1 MTVEQMKQKKQQL
14 GYSCEQL
21 SELSGISLKI
31 IQNIFSGNE
40 KEWSLD
46 VLQQLEKI
54 FKENVID
61 SNTISA
67 SLVCESKMEYGV
79 SKKSRECTLE
89 DYYQLP
95 DERRA
100 ELIDGVIYD
109 MSAPTIIHQKIS
121 LEISVRLHAFISQK
135 KGACMVFS
143 APVDVQLDC
152 DEKTMVQPD
161 VLVVCD
167 REKIVPTHVYG
178 APDLIME
185 ILSPA
190 TRKIDMNIKHSKYAA
205 AGVREYWLIDPDKKK
220 IVVYD
225 LENEELPVVYG
236 FENRVPVGIFQGEC
250 EIDFSEICES
260 VKFLYQE

>member
-1 MTVEQMKQKKQQL
+1 MTVEQMRRKRQQF

-21 SELSGISLKI
+21 SELSGVSLETV
-31 IQNIFSGNE
+31 Q
-40 KEWSLD
+40 
-46 VLQQLEKI
+46 KI
-54 FKENVID
+54 FHDNEEVFSPDILKQIESVFENKRD
-61 SNTISA
+61 SDRGFSY
-67 SLVCESKMEYGV
+67 VCESKMEYGI

-167 REKIVPTHVYG
+167 CEKIVPIHVYG
-178 APDLIME
+178 APDRIME

-220 IVVYD
+220 VVVYD

-236 FENRVPVGIFQGEC
+236 FENRVPVGIFQEEC
-250 EIDFSEICES
+250 EIDFSEIYES

>member
-1 MTVEQMKQKKQQL
+1 MTVEQMRRKRQQF

-21 SELSGISLKI
+21 SELSGVSLETV
-31 IQNIFSGNE
+31 Q
-40 KEWSLD
+40 
-46 VLQQLEKI
+46 KI
-54 FKENVID
+54 FHDNEEVFSPDILKQIESVFENKRD
-61 SNTISA
+61 SDRGFSY
-67 SLVCESKMEYGV
+67 VCESKMEYGI

-135 KGACMVFS
+135 KGACMIFS

-161 VLVVCD
+161 VGIVCD
-167 REKIVPTHVYG
+167 SSKIQRFGVYG
-178 APDLIME
+178 APDFLVEVI
-185 ILSPA
+185 SPS
-190 TRKIDMNIKHSKYAA
+190 TKKKDYTLKLSKYIE
-205 AGVREYWLIDPDKKK
+205 AGVREYW
-220 IVVYD
+220 IVDYMQEKVLVYFFESD
-225 LENEELPVVYG
+225 VYPVIYG
-236 FENRVPVGIFQGEC
+236 FDKPVPVNIYDDNLK
-250 EIDFSEICES
+250 IDFTNIAKWLKDGIE
-260 VKFLYQE
+260 

>member
-1 MTVEQMKQKKQQL
+1 MTVEQMRRKRQQF

-21 SELSGISLKI
+21 SELSGVSLETV
-31 IQNIFSGNE
+31 Q
-40 KEWSLD
+40 
-46 VLQQLEKI
+46 KI
-54 FKENVID
+54 FHDNEEVFSQDILKQIESVFENKRD
-61 SNTISA
+61 SDRGFSY
-67 SLVCESKMEYGV
+67 VCESKMEYGI

-95 DERRA
+95 DERRV

-121 LEISVRLHAFISQK
+121 LEISVRFHAFISQK

-220 IVVYD
+220 VVVYD
-225 LENEELPVVYG
+225 LEHNELPAIYG
-236 FENRVPVGIFQGEC
+236 FEDQVPVNIFAGKCQ
-250 EIDFSEICES
+250 IDFSEIYSYIE
-260 VKFLYQE
+260 FLFEKE

>member
-1 MTVEQMKQKKQQL
+1 M
-14 GYSCEQL
+14 
-21 SELSGISLKI
+21 
-31 IQNIFSGNE
+31 E

-54 FKENVID
+54 FKENVLIQIQYQLLLCA
-61 SNTISA
+61 NRRWN
-67 SLVCESKMEYGV
+67 MEYQ
-79 SKKSRECTLE
+79 KKSRECTLE

-152 DEKTMVQPD
+152 DNKTMVEPD
-161 VLVVCD
+161 VGIICD
-167 REKIVPTHVYG
+167 PSKIKRFGIYG
-178 APDLIME
+178 APDFVLEVI
-185 ILSPA
+185 SPSTKKRDYA
-190 TRKIDMNIKHSKYAA
+190 LKLSKYME
-205 AGVREYWLIDPDKKK
+205 AGVREYWIVDFVQAK
-220 IVVYD
+220 ILVYYFEGD
-225 LENEELPVVYG
+225 NYPVIYG
-236 FENRVPVGIFQGEC
+236 FDKPVPVNIYGGDLT
-250 EIDFSEICES
+250 IDFSNIAKWLEEGM
-260 VKFLYQE
+260 E

>member
-1 MTVEQMKQKKQQL
+1 MTVEQMRRKRQQF

-21 SELSGISLKI
+21 SELSGVSLETV
-31 IQNIFSGNE
+31 Q
-40 KEWSLD
+40 
-46 VLQQLEKI
+46 KI
-54 FKENVID
+54 FHDNEEVFSQDILKQIESVFENKRD
-61 SNTISA
+61 SDRGFSY
-67 SLVCESKMEYGV
+67 VCESKMEYGI

-121 LEISVRLHAFISQK
+121 LEISVRFHAFISQK

-161 VLVVCD
+161 VGIVCD
-167 REKIVPTHVYG
+167 SSKIQRFGVYG
-178 APDLIME
+178 APDFLVEVI
-185 ILSPA
+185 SPS
-190 TRKIDMNIKHSKYAA
+190 TKKKDYTLKLSKYIE
-205 AGVREYWLIDPDKKK
+205 AGVREYW
-220 IVVYD
+220 IVDYMQEKVLVYFFESD
-225 LENEELPVVYG
+225 VYPVIYG
-236 FENRVPVGIFQGEC
+236 FDKPVPVNIYDDNLK
-250 EIDFSEICES
+250 IDFTNIAKWLKDGME
-260 VKFLYQE
+260 

>member
-21 SELSGISLKI
+21 SELSGISLEI

-95 DERRA
+95 DERRAELIDGVRA

-185 ILSPA
+185 ILSP
-190 TRKIDMNIKHSKYAA
+190 Y
-205 AGVREYWLIDPDKKK
+205 KK
-220 IVVYD
+220 
-225 LENEELPVVYG
+225 N
-236 FENRVPVGIFQGEC
+236 
-250 EIDFSEICES
+250 
-260 VKFLYQE
+260 

>member
-1 MTVEQMKQKKQQL
+1 MKKDVENMMQPDRVAEAVTYLAEKKKQ
-14 GYSCEQL
+14 GEY
-21 SELSGISLKI
+21 
-31 IQNIFSGNE
+31 
-40 KEWSLD
+40 
-46 VLQQLEKI
+46 
-54 FKENVID
+54 
-61 SNTISA
+61 TIS
-67 SLVCESKMEYGV
+67 
-79 SKKSRECTLE
+79 
-89 DYYQLP
+89 DYYAIP
-95 DERRA
+95 EDVRA

-167 REKIVPTHVYG
+167 CEKIVPTHVYG

-220 IVVYD
+220 VVVYD

-250 EIDFSEICES
+250 EIDFSEIYES

>member
-1 MTVEQMKQKKQQL
+1 MTVEQMRRKRQQF

-21 SELSGISLKI
+21 SELSGVSLETV
-31 IQNIFSGNE
+31 Q
-40 KEWSLD
+40 
-46 VLQQLEKI
+46 KI
-54 FKENVID
+54 FHDNEEVFSQDILKQIESVFENKRD
-61 SNTISA
+61 SDRGFSY
-67 SLVCESKMEYGV
+67 VCESKMEYGI

-95 DERRA
+95 DERRV

-121 LEISVRLHAFISQK
+121 LEISVRFHAFISQK

-220 IVVYD
+220 VVVYD
-225 LENEELPVVYG
+225 L
-236 FENRVPVGIFQGEC
+236 ENRVPVGIFQGEC
-250 EIDFSEICES
+250 EIDFSEIYES

>member
-1 MTVEQMKQKKQQL
+1 MTVEQMRRKRQQF

-21 SELSGISLKI
+21 SELSGVSLETV
-31 IQNIFSGNE
+31 Q
-40 KEWSLD
+40 
-46 VLQQLEKI
+46 KI
-54 FKENVID
+54 FHDNEEVFSQDILKQIESVFENKRD
-61 SNTISA
+61 SDRGFSY
-67 SLVCESKMEYGV
+67 VCESKMEYGI

-121 LEISVRLHAFISQK
+121 LEISVRFHAFISQK

-190 TRKIDMNIKHSKYAA
+190 TRKIDMNTKHSKYAA

-220 IVVYD
+220 VVVCD

-250 EIDFSEICES
+250 EIDFSEIYES

>member
-1 MTVEQMKQKKQQL
+1 MTVEQMRRKRQQF

-21 SELSGISLKI
+21 SELSGVSLETV
-31 IQNIFSGNE
+31 Q
-40 KEWSLD
+40 
-46 VLQQLEKI
+46 KI
-54 FKENVID
+54 FHDNEEVFSQDILKQIESVFENKRD
-61 SNTISA
+61 SDRGFSY
-67 SLVCESKMEYGV
+67 VCESKMEYGI

-121 LEISVRLHAFISQK
+121 LEISVRFHAFISQK

-161 VLVVCD
+161 VGVVCD
-167 REKIVPTHVYG
+167 SSKIQRFGVYG
-178 APDLIME
+178 APDFLVEVI
-185 ILSPA
+185 SPS
-190 TRKIDMNIKHSKYAA
+190 TKKKDYTLKLSKYIE
-205 AGVREYWLIDPDKKK
+205 AGVREYW
-220 IVVYD
+220 IVDYMQEKVLVYFFESD
-225 LENEELPVVYG
+225 VYPVIYG
-236 FENRVPVGIFQGEC
+236 FDKPVPVNIYDDNLK
-250 EIDFSEICES
+250 IDFTNIAKWLKDGME
-260 VKFLYQE
+260 

>member
-1 MTVEQMKQKKQQL
+1 MH
-14 GYSCEQL
+14 G
-21 SELSGISLKI
+21 
-31 IQNIFSGNE
+31 
-40 KEWSLD
+40 
-46 VLQQLEKI
+46 
-54 FKENVID
+54 
-61 SNTISA
+61 
-67 SLVCESKMEYGV
+67 
-79 SKKSRECTLE
+79 
-89 DYYQLP
+89 
-95 DERRA
+95 
-100 ELIDGVIYD
+100 
-109 MSAPTIIHQKIS
+109 
-121 LEISVRLHAFISQK
+121 
-135 KGACMVFS
+135 FS

-167 REKIVPTHVYG
+167 CEKIVPTHVYG

-220 IVVYD
+220 VVVYD

-250 EIDFSEICES
+250 EIDFSEIYES
-260 VKFLYQE
+260 VKFCIRSDLLLITVIFLKYTSAGSYPVTGIIPVQIH

>member
-1 MTVEQMKQKKQQL
+1 MTVEQMRRKRQQF

-21 SELSGISLKI
+21 SELSGVSLETV
-31 IQNIFSGNE
+31 Q
-40 KEWSLD
+40 
-46 VLQQLEKI
+46 KI
-54 FKENVID
+54 FHDNEEVFSQDILKQIESVFENKRD
-61 SNTISA
+61 SDRGFSY
-67 SLVCESKMEYGV
+67 VCESKMEYGI

-95 DERRA
+95 DERRV

-121 LEISVRLHAFISQK
+121 LEISVRFHAFISQK

-205 AGVREYWLIDPDKKK
+205 AGVREYCH
-220 IVVYD
+220 VF
-225 LENEELPVVYG
+225 NQ
-236 FENRVPVGIFQGEC
+236 NRYKRTI
-250 EIDFSEICES
+250 
-260 VKFLYQE
+260 